1 MFLNKMICFSRTE
14 KNVYFYFI
22 FGLFYLPFG
31 IFLFLFPPHL
41 AFFFLSAQKTLHNS
55 TYTENGL
62 TKRKNYTSL
71 PKIQLSIGHF
81 PNISNVL
88 RDMEAYWA
96 TYQPSVAL
104 SNTYPEKSL
113 PKKYVYK
120 WTFFNRRK
128 KCLLVH
134 LTFLLSLRT
143 LSYTSICINRWIYCT
158 WLWIYVHND
167 HSVCIDFEV

>member
-1 MFLNKMICFSRTE
+1 MICFSRTE

-88 RDMEAYWA
+88 RDMEAY
-96 TYQPSVAL
+96 
-104 SNTYPEKSL
+104 
-113 PKKYVYK
+113 
-120 WTFFNRRK
+120 
-128 KCLLVH
+128 
-134 LTFLLSLRT
+134 
-143 LSYTSICINRWIYCT
+143 
-158 WLWIYVHND
+158 
-167 HSVCIDFEV
+167 